1 MQLIFIN
8 IIINYYSSIYLL
20 NTKLIICKTILI
32 IIIKLKF
39 NNILKYFYMSTLIY
53 LQSCYYTYVTLHI
66 YKDGIQQ

>member
-39 NNILKYFYMSTLIY
+39 NNILKYFYKSTLIY
-53 LQSCYYTYVTLHI
+53 LQSCLYICTYVYI
-66 YKDGIQQ
+66 